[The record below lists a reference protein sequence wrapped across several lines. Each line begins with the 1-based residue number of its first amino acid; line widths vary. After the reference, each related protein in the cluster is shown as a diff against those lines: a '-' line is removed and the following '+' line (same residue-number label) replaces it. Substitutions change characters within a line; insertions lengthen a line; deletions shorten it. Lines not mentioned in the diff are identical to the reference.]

1 MQRFSGEIE
10 GFYVGE
16 PDEQGFARL
25 SAKAQH
31 FKLRIYRAVV
41 RRVQLLETP
50 PATVT
55 PQGELAAAAPV
66 DLSPVQ
72 LTPDT
77 FRQATL
83 ADARLTPLRTHSGW
97 FEGPIHDLEISEFRS
112 THQKRDAG
120 RVYGR
125 FVGRVTAHF
134 ELPPPP
140 LPARAE
146 ALLAELSAPEPAPD
160 VEPSESAEQT
170 PSAAESSG
178 TASAATKPAEA
189 ASANDVADGALELPA
204 KPAARPTK
212 KQAESQVPLFL
223 LVAAFAI
230 AIFALCAPSRAV
242 IWLVFL
248 LPTLLLRRILRGALD
263 PSTGTRA
270 FGAISVAGQLACLGF
285 LGIGWWAGGCKN
297 LAFLPVAGLVLG
309 VFVTSIL
316 PSNLPLLV
324 NGAALGLVLTG
335 WCSAFGA
342 RCQEPTP
349 PKAQENRPSAHDP
362 GVPRTN
368 PDGSW
373 PRHPPRAP
381 LPPSPEP
388 KKP

>member
-16 PDEQGFARL
+16 PDESGFARK

-31 FKLRIYRAVV
+31 FKLRVYRAVV

-50 PATVT
+50 PTIVT
-55 PQGELAAAAPV
+55 PEGEQPVAAPV
-66 DLSPVQ
+66 DLSPVVIA
-72 LTPDT
+72 PDT

-97 FEGPIHDLEISEFRS
+97 FEGPIHDLQISEFRS

-146 ALLAELSAPEPAPD
+146 ALLAELKAPEPAPD
-160 VEPSESAEQT
+160 LEPSDDADT
-170 PSAAESSG
+170 APTAAK
-178 TASAATKPAEA
+178 ASTVAAAGTKPLETENTDDK
-189 ASANDVADGALELPA
+189 SDGALELPA
-204 KPAARPTK
+204 KPAAGPAK
-212 KQAESQVPLFL
+212 KHTESQVPLFL

-230 AIFALCAPSRAV
+230 GIFTLCTPSRAV

-270 FGAISVAGQLACLGF
+270 FGAISVAAQLACVGF
-285 LGIGWWAGGCKN
+285 LGIGWWASGCKD

-316 PSNLPLLV
+316 PSNVPLLV

-381 LPPSPEP
+381 LPASPEQKLP
-388 KKP
+388 

>member
-10 GFYVGE
+10 GFYVGD
-16 PDEQGFARL
+16 PDASGFARQ

-50 PATVT
+50 PASVT
-55 PQGELAAAAPV
+55 PEGEQAPSAPL
-66 DLSPVQ
+66 DLE
-72 LTPDT
+72 PDT

-83 ADARLTPLRTHSGW
+83 PDARLTPLGAHSGW
-97 FEGPIHDLEISEFRS
+97 FEGPIHDLRISEFRS

-125 FVGRVTAHF
+125 FIGRVTAHF
-134 ELPPPP
+134 ELPPAP
-140 LPARAE
+140 LPPRAE
-146 ALLAELSAPEPAPD
+146 ALLAELSAPEPEPD
-160 VEPSESAEQT
+160 VTASEAADKARTSAK
-170 PSAAESSG
+170 SSG
-178 TASAATKPAEA
+178 DATGASTSEAEVVEGK
-189 ASANDVADGALELPA
+189 SDTELEPPA
-204 KPAARPTK
+204 KPAVGPPPYQTA
-212 KQAESQVPLFL
+212 SQVPLFL

-230 AIFALCAPSRAV
+230 AIFTLCTPSRAV

-270 FGAISVAGQLACLGF
+270 FSAISVAAQLACVGF
-285 LGIGWWAGGCKN
+285 LGVGWWASGCKY

-316 PSNLPLLV
+316 PSNLPLLL
-324 NGAALGLVLTG
+324 NGAALGLVLG
-335 WCSAFGA
+335 AWCSAFGA
-342 RCQEPTP
+342 RCQEPRAP
-349 PKAQENRPSAHDP
+349 QVQENRPSAHDP
-362 GVPRTN
+362 GAPRTN

-373 PRHPPRAP
+373 PRRPPRGP
-381 LPPSPEP
+381 LPGSAEP
-388 KKP
+388 RKP

>member
-1 MQRFSGEIE
+1 MPRFSGDIE

-16 PDEQGFARL
+16 PDERGFARL

-31 FKLRIYRAVV
+31 FKLRVYRAVV

-50 PATVT
+50 PAIVT
-55 PQGELAAAAPV
+55 PEGEQTVAAQVELPPV
-66 DLSPVQ
+66 DVAPA
-72 LTPDT
+72 T

-97 FEGPIHDLEISEFRS
+97 FEGPIHDLQISEFRS

-140 LPARAE
+140 LPPRAE
-146 ALLAELSAPEPAPD
+146 ALLAELKAPEPAPD
-160 VEPSESAEQT
+160 VEPSDEAGPAPIAAKSSTVATAGAT
-170 PSAAESSG
+170 PLE
-178 TASAATKPAEA
+178 TE
-189 ASANDVADGALELPA
+189 NADDTSDGVLELPA
-204 KPAARPTK
+204 KPATGPTR
-212 KQAESQVPLFL
+212 KQTESQVPLFL

-230 AIFALCAPSRAV
+230 AIFALCTPSRAV

-248 LPTLLLRRILRGALD
+248 LPTLLLRRILRGALE

-270 FGAISVAGQLACLGF
+270 FGAISVAGQLACVGF
-285 LGIGWWAGGCKN
+285 LGVGWWASGCKD

-316 PSNLPLLV
+316 PSNVPLLA

-381 LPPSPEP
+381 LPASPEQKLP
-388 KKP
+388 

>member
-1 MQRFSGEIE
+1 MQHFSGEIE

-16 PDEQGFARL
+16 PDERGFARL

-31 FKLRIYRAVV
+31 FRLRVYRAVV

-50 PATVT
+50 PAPVT
-55 PQGELAAAAPV
+55 PQGEPSAQAAV
-66 DLSPVQ
+66 DLSPVHVA
-72 LTPDT
+72 PDT

-83 ADARLTPLRTHSGW
+83 ADARLTPLRTHGGW
-97 FEGPIHDLEISEFRS
+97 FEGPIHDLRISEFRS
-112 THQKRDAG
+112 THQKRSGG

-134 ELPPPP
+134 ELPAPP

-146 ALLAELSAPEPAPD
+146 ALLAELSAPEPEPD
-160 VEPSESAEQT
+160 VEPSEAAAQAPTAAGSSA
-170 PSAAESSG
+170 PAAAEAKPPETDGSG
-178 TASAATKPAEA
+178 NELDAEP
-189 ASANDVADGALELPA
+189 ELPA
-204 KPAARPTK
+204 KPAARPAK
-212 KQAESQVPLFL
+212 KQTESQVPLFL

-230 AIFALCAPSRAV
+230 AIFALCTPSRAV

-270 FGAISVAGQLACLGF
+270 FGAISVAAQLACVGF
-285 LGIGWWAGGCKN
+285 LGVGWWASGCKD

-316 PSNLPLLV
+316 PSNVPLLV

-342 RCQEPTP
+342 RCQEPTR

-381 LPPSPEP
+381 LPARPEQKLP
-388 KKP
+388 

>member
-16 PDEQGFARL
+16 PDDSGFARR

-50 PATVT
+50 PAPVT
-55 PQGELAAAAPV
+55 PEGEQAPSATDEV
-66 DLSPVQ
+66 E
-72 LTPDT
+72 PDT

-97 FEGPIHDLEISEFRS
+97 FEGPIHDLRISEFRS
-112 THQKRDAG
+112 THQKRDA
-120 RVYGR
+120 RHVYGR

-134 ELPPPP
+134 ELPPLP
-140 LPARAE
+140 LPPRAE
-146 ALLAELSAPEPAPD
+146 ALLAELSAPEPEPD
-160 VEPSESAEQT
+160 LSPSE
-170 PSAAESSG
+170 AADKAPTATQSSG
-178 TASAATKPAEA
+178 ATTRASAPEAE
-189 ASANDVADGALELPA
+189 VADSKSHAELELPA
-204 KPAARPTK
+204 KPAAGPAK
-212 KQAESQVPLFL
+212 KQTASQVPLFL

-230 AIFALCAPSRAV
+230 GIFTLCTPSRAV

-248 LPTLLLRRILRGALD
+248 LPTLLLRRILRGALE

-270 FGAISVAGQLACLGF
+270 FGAISVAAQLACVGF
-285 LGIGWWAGGCKN
+285 LGVGWWASGCKE

-316 PSNLPLLV
+316 PSNLPLAV

-342 RCQEPTP
+342 RCQEPNP

-381 LPPSPEP
+381 LPAGPEQKLP
-388 KKP
+388 

>member
-16 PDEQGFARL
+16 PDDSGFARR

-50 PATVT
+50 PA
-55 PQGELAAAAPV
+55 PGAPEGDKPAGAPLDV
-66 DLSPVQ
+66 A
-72 LTPDT
+72 PDT

-97 FEGPIHDLEISEFRS
+97 FEGPIHELQISEFRS
-112 THQKRDAG
+112 THQKREAG

-140 LPARAE
+140 LPPRAE
-146 ALLAELSAPEPAPD
+146 ALLAELSAPEPEPDLAPSKAAD
-160 VEPSESAEQT
+160 HAPTAAKSTAAAT
-170 PSAAESSG
+170 GASAAE
-178 TASAATKPAEA
+178 AA
-189 ASANDVADGALELPA
+189 VADGKSDADLSLPA
-204 KPAARPTK
+204 KPAAGPAK
-212 KQAESQVPLFL
+212 KQVESQVPLFL

-230 AIFALCAPSRAV
+230 GIFTLCTPSRAV

-248 LPTLLLRRILRGALD
+248 LPTLLLRRILRGALER
-263 PSTGTRA
+263 STGTLA
-270 FGAISVAGQLACLGF
+270 FGAISVAAQLACVGF
-285 LGIGWWAGGCKN
+285 LGVGWWASGCKD

-316 PSNLPLLV
+316 PSNVPLLV

-349 PKAQENRPSAHDP
+349 PKAQENRPTAHDP

-381 LPPSPEP
+381 QPAGPEQKLP
-388 KKP
+388 

>member
-16 PDEQGFARL
+16 PDERGFARL
-25 SAKAQH
+25 SAKARH
-31 FKLRIYRAVV
+31 FKLRVYRAVV
-41 RRVQLLETP
+41 RRVQLLEVPPVSITP
-50 PATVT
+50 L
-55 PQGELAAAAPV
+55 GEQPIQAAVGISPV
-66 DLSPVQ
+66 DVA
-72 LTPDT
+72 PDT

-83 ADARLTPLRTHSGW
+83 ADARLTPLGTHSGW
-97 FEGPIHDLEISEFRS
+97 FEGPIHDLQISEFRS
-112 THQKRDAG
+112 THQKLHGG
-120 RVYGR
+120 RVYGH
-125 FVGRVTAHF
+125 FVGLVTAYF

-146 ALLAELSAPEPAPD
+146 ALLAELSAPEPEPE
-160 VEPSESAEQT
+160 VEPSEGAGPAPTAAKSGA
-170 PSAAESSG
+170 SGAAE
-178 TASAATKPAEA
+178 AKPALTGESDA
-189 ASANDVADGALELPA
+189 ELKLPA
-204 KPAARPTK
+204 VPAARPAK

-230 AIFALCAPSRAV
+230 AIFALCTPSRAV

-270 FGAISVAGQLACLGF
+270 FGVVSVAAQLACVGF
-285 LGIGWWAGGCKN
+285 LGVGWWASGCKD

-316 PSNLPLLV
+316 PSNVPLLV
-324 NGAALGLVLTG
+324 NGAALGLVLAG

-349 PKAQENRPSAHDP
+349 PQARENRPSAHDP

-381 LPPSPEP
+381 LPARPEQKLP
-388 KKP
+388 